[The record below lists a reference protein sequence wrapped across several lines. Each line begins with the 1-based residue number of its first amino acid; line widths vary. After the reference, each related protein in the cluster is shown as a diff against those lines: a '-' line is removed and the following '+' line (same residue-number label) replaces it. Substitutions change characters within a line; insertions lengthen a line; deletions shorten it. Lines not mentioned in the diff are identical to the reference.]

1 LKNLLQR
8 KRRPE
13 NMVNNLLNFDE
24 CIQLLIEK
32 KIENNV
38 IIHSQM
44 VERLARRIGE
54 VITENNGT
62 PQKVNF
68 DILRMGALL
77 HDIGRSKSHG
87 IQHVVEGVKIAK
99 KMNFPPEVAHIIEMH
114 VGSGLSP
121 GEAVELGLPEKRY
134 FPESLEAK
142 VVSYADNV
150 IRGDRR
156 VSLQVSLN
164 IFRGK
169 GLHEAAEGIEEA
181 HRYLSELCGQN
192 IDHIRM

>member
-1 LKNLLQR
+1 MIR
-8 KRRPE
+8 
-13 NMVNNLLNFDE
+13 NLLNFDE

-32 KIENNV
+32 KLNNNV

-44 VERLARRIGE
+44 VERLAGKIGR
-54 VITENNGT
+54 VITDNNNT

-77 HDIGRSKSHG
+77 HDIGRSRSHG
-87 IQHVVEGVKIAK
+87 ILHVVEGANIAREL
-99 KMNFPPEVAHIIEMH
+99 NFPPEVIHIIEMH

-121 GEAVELGLPEKRY
+121 EEAVKLGLPEKRY

-142 VVSYADNV
+142 IVSYADNV

-156 VSLQVSLN
+156 VSIRSSLDV
-164 IFRGK
+164 FRGK
-169 GLHEAAEGIEEA
+169 GLVRASERIEEA
-181 HRYLSELCGQN
+181 HNYLSDLCGKD
-192 IDHIRM
+192 IDRIKM